1 MPRGGTAPV
10 EQQDIERL
18 LAPLERMVAL
28 LERIDKR
35 LKHLE
40 ELNDPSFQDGY

>member
-1 MPRGGTAPV
+1 MPRGATAPV

-18 LAPLERMVAL
+18 LAL

-35 LKHLE
+35 LKHIE
-40 ELNDPSFQDGY
+40 ELVDPSFQDGY